1 MSVRLGLF
9 YPNARAIHTISAQ
22 VAVRNPDVLDIKTH
36 VAVARTCEKIGL
48 DYLFLADAWGA
59 YGPQTSSFGLQDP
72 MLLPPILAAALIPVT
87 DKIRFI
93 TTLHTSW
100 FDPLQYVRIGS
111 ALDQLSGGRWGMNI
125 VSGSGFAEKVEGGPA
140 AISHDARYERA
151 REFVEVMTQAWAT
164 GRVDFDGAHFK
175 IHGAIVG
182 PPAFQQP
189 RPFVVSAGASGAGRE
204 FAGHYADCIF
214 MPGRTPKEEL
224 KTRVADIRRIAIQA
238 GRPADA
244 IKVQMHASIALR
256 DTRAEAA
263 DYSEWIK
270 QSIDLTAVGEY
281 LNAVRGNISTYDDI
295 YRSLGELQM
304 REIGSVSGAR
314 KIHGD
319 PVQVADGISELV
331 TEFGC
336 DGVAISLPVWQPE
349 EIERFGRLVLPILE
363 DRGLW
368 SHPSTRD
375 FGW

>member
-9 YPNARAIHTISAQ
+9 YPNARAIHTISAR
-22 VAVRNPDVLDIKTH
+22 VAARNPNVLDMKTH
-36 VAVARTCEKIGL
+36 IAVAQACEKIGL

-87 DKIRFI
+87 EKIRLI
-93 TTLHTSW
+93 TTVHTSW
-100 FDPLQYVRIGS
+100 FDPLQYVRIGGT
-111 ALDQLSGGRWGMNI
+111 LDQLSGGRWGMNI

-140 AISHDARYERA
+140 PLSHDARYERA
-151 REFVEVMTQAWAT
+151 REFVEVVTQAWST
-164 GRVDFDGAHFK
+164 GRVDIAGEHFS
-175 IHGAIVG
+175 IRGAIVG
-182 PPAFQQP
+182 PSTLQQP
-189 RPFVVSAGASGAGRE
+189 RPFLVSAGASGAGRE

-224 KTRVADIRRIAIQA
+224 EARVTEIRRVATQA
-238 GRPADA
+238 GRPPGA

-263 DYSEWIK
+263 GYSEWIK
-270 QSIDLTAVGEY
+270 QSIDLTGVSEY

-319 PVQVADGISELV
+319 ALQVADGISELI

-336 DGVAISLPVWQPE
+336 DGVAISLPVWEPE
-349 EIERFGRLVLPILE
+349 EIDRFGRLVLPILE

-368 SHPSTRD
+368 SHPRTRNFD
-375 FGW
+375 W